1 MKNTKKTS
9 ARISAETISEILTDA
24 ACFVGRGIN
33 DARTSMKVG
42 RDILKRATIEESEET
57 PGAFFVGY
65 YAANWIDADA
75 FLSAVI
81 SKAFVRGYVG
91 TICATWGDFDEEP
104 DGRRYVY
111 SYIFTRTEDDPRP
124 LQIVKKTKQE
134 PTP

>member
-9 ARISAETISEILTDA
+9 ARISDETISEILTDA
-24 ACFVGRGIN
+24 ACFVGRGIRN
-33 DARTSMKVG
+33 ARTSVKVG
-42 RDILKRATIEESEET
+42 RDIMKRSTIEESEET
-57 PGAFFVGY
+57 PGTFFIGY

-81 SKAFVRGYVG
+81 AEAFVRGYVG
-91 TICATWGDFDEEP
+91 TICASWGDFDEEP

-111 SYIFTRTEDDPRP
+111 CHIFTRTGDDPKP
-124 LQIVKKTKQE
+124 LQIVKQPKQE